1 MDGSGFS
8 PGAESAGGAGRSVR
22 GVPGGG
28 STVSDGSSGSRPG
41 PGSSSVAVG
50 LGVCVGRGVCV
61 GMGVRV
67 GPGVGSGHGAVLPLA
82 RAAPPGGALV
92 AVTLQV
98 DPQGTLGKV
107 NLTVRV

>member
-1 MDGSGFS
+1 M
-8 PGAESAGGAGRSVR
+8 
-22 GVPGGG
+22 
-28 STVSDGSSGSRPG
+28 
-41 PGSSSVAVG
+41 AVG
-50 LGVCVGRGVCV
+50 LGVSAGPGGSVGP
-61 GMGVRV
+61 GVRV

>member
-8 PGAESAGGAGRSVR
+8 PGAESGGGAGRTVR
-22 GVPGGG
+22 VVPGGG

-50 LGVCVGRGVCV
+50 LGVSVGL
-61 GMGVRV
+61 GVRV

-92 AVTLQV
+92 AVTLQA
-98 DPQGTLGKV
+98 DPQGTLGKA